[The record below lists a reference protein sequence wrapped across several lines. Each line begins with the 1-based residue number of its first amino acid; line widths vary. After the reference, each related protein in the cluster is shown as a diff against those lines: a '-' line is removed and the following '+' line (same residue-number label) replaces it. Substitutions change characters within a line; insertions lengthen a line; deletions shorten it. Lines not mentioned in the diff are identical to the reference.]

1 MALGPWDD
9 TNIMC
14 GPAGTELSSSS
25 SAQIYCRIVNN
36 YFDRRSHTCQP
47 REAIDWWWRRD
58 QTTNDDISNSFKSL
72 ARTKELICLQ
82 IVCTA
87 VTWGNINTVRLRLF
101 TFYPVTAVH
110 LLLNKAM
117 GFYWFKPYI
126 CCFLKYIFSTSVC
139 IFPLTFLIYRS
150 EKC

>member
-1 MALGPWDD
+1 MYAVFVRQTIFLNQMESTVCKACIMIWQGRLGRFLLHYIPYSLVVPKLQVRIEAIVLIKLTGKPDIYICIYIYMNIVQCMALGPWDD

-58 QTTNDDISNSFKSL
+58 QTTNDDIYNPFKS
-72 ARTKELICLQ
+72 
-82 IVCTA
+82 
-87 VTWGNINTVRLRLF
+87 
-101 TFYPVTAVH
+101 
-110 LLLNKAM
+110 
-117 GFYWFKPYI
+117 
-126 CCFLKYIFSTSVC
+126 
-139 IFPLTFLIYRS
+139 
-150 EKC
+150 